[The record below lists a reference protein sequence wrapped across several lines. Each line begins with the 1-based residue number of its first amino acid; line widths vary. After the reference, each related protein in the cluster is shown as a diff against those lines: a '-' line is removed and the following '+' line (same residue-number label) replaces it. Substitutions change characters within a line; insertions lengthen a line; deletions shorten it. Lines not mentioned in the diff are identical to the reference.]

1 MRTEVCVSEC
11 ANTSCRWNAKSCKA
25 SEADRTLVYM
35 RSQRRCE
42 GYKAPKP
49 EPKKTKKSKTA
60 KTAAKATRKSI
71 GKTKEKSNG

>member
-1 MRTEVCVSEC
+1 
-11 ANTSCRWNAKSCKA
+11 
-25 SEADRTLVYM
+25 M